1 MKITIIQSNLT
12 FNEAFE
18 FLQRGLRIRLPNWPE
33 DKYVLKDAGGSYV
46 NEGGRFWHPTIN
58 EAASVWQ
65 IIAHEGYQQIDV
77 LKSPLELLNS
87 RELVERVHRR
97 IFAGSPVDTDY
108 RCARSSF
115 LLKEINQVLD
125 AQQQPEDVPEYTR
138 IMALRWL
145 NSSEADR
152 AIDMGKLALDD
163 QVEFA
168 KVMAEFKKLQAEFEA
183 KEASEP
189 LTAGVL
195 ALDLA
200 QEWLNLSL
208 VARSKAE
215 LHLSQYNPQLCAMVK
230 KKLEELQAGQREVKG
245 LSRVGAAFKAE
256 RIRAREEELRRSARA
271 EAEMWIRLTPEAC
284 LKAMAMVNLCI
295 ENKER
300 FIEVMREYEQLR
312 DGDQIKAAEPPAKNI
327 NCDAD
332 KRLAESVA
340 TRWLKMPLDER
351 EEAMN
356 ELAKQHPLLWASAR
370 KKMEELQAGAQP
382 EEAPADIQLFT
393 RSLIDDREGVRRE
406 YPLSIFTPGC
416 VRFDLTRMQY
426 EVPDP
431 LTDFRNRIWL
441 DFIDRAVALAQVL
454 PFPGAD
460 MIQQIN
466 GTPWD
471 VLQSWRKSQDRR
483 AERFADHW
491 LIIPAGPSLD
501 SALKEAQANHPD
513 IYELAMAKFNERLR
527 GSETP
532 PPTPA

>member
-46 NEGGRFWHPTIN
+46 DEGGKFWNPTIN
-58 EAASVWQ
+58 EAAGFWQ
-65 IIAHEGYQQIDV
+65 IIEHKGYQQIDV

-108 RCARSSF
+108 RRARSSF

-183 KEASEP
+183 KKASEP

-230 KKLEELQAGQREVKG
+230 KKLEELQAGQREDEGMSQMGPV
-245 LSRVGAAFKAE
+245 LKAE
-256 RIRAREEELRRSARA
+256 IIRAREEELRRSARA

-284 LKAMAMVNLCI
+284 LKAMVNLCI

-351 EEAMN
+351 KEAMN

-382 EEAPADIQLFT
+382 EEAPADIRLFT
-393 RSLIDDREGVRRE
+393 RCLIDDREGVRRE
-406 YPLSIFTPGC
+406 YLLSNFHPSC
-416 VRFDLTRMQY
+416 VRFDLTRLQY

-431 LTDFRNRIWL
+431 SADCRSRVWL
-441 DFIDRAVALAQVL
+441 DFIDRAMALEQVL

-460 MIQQIN
+460 MMQQIN
-466 GTPWD
+466 GTPLD
-471 VLQSWRKSQDRR
+471 VLRSWRKSQDRR

-527 GSETP
+527 REDKTP